1 MIITH
6 RRECSPLV
14 KNLKEKYAEVRLQAY
29 IVIQRP
35 VARPV
40 FILTTNDH
48 LKTVVKQAIK
58 LTSFPIY
65 AIMCYKGF

>member
-1 MIITH
+1 MMQILT
-6 RRECSPLV
+6 STLV

-48 LKTVVKQAIK
+48 LKTVVK
-58 LTSFPIY
+58 
-65 AIMCYKGF
+65 